1 MELAF
6 KNVCS
11 DVVPEAVRSEWMQ
24 NIREQYSEPHR
35 FYHNQKMLE
44 SKLDLIDELAKNEDD
59 KRSMI
64 LATFFQYYHYNV
76 KKDYRQKNVAAFR
89 LFIEQSGLKDVSFNY
104 QTQSPELIKLITC
117 RNR

>member
-11 DVVPEAVRSEWMQ
+11 DVVPEAVRSEWLQ
-24 NIREQYSEPHR
+24 NIRESYSEPHR

-44 SKLDLIDELAKNEDD
+44 SKLELIDELAKSDAD

-64 LATFFQYYHYNV
+64 LATFFQYYHYYV
-76 KKDYRQKNVAAFR
+76 KKDSRQKNVAAFR
-89 LFIEQSGLKDVSFNY
+89 LFIEQSGLKDVSY
-104 QTQSPELIKLITC
+104 TYISCQLP
-117 RNR
+117 

>member
-24 NIREQYSEPHR
+24 NIREKYSEPHR
-35 FYHNQKMLE
+35 FYHNQNMLE
-44 SKLDLIDELAKNEDD
+44 SKLELIDELAKNEDD

-89 LFIEQSGLKDVSFNY
+89 LFIEQSGLKDVSFSCNSINIRH
-104 QTQSPELIKLITC
+104 Q
-117 RNR
+117 N